1 MKRKTVLLVL
11 LGLNGLSQLVSVA
24 MMIAAPEQAADAMF
38 GVTVTPDV
46 VRILSIIGASVLSF
60 LFLTVVTILWVLR
73 DRREG
78 CTVAILQGIMLAIIG
93 PIMVATGTAAGGID
107 ATKGLLIAVCGWW
120 ARQSLTDP
128 SGMPRRA

>member
-11 LGLNGLSQLVSVA
+11 LGLNGLMQLVGGA
-24 MMIAAPEQAADAMF
+24 LMIAAPENAADGFFRVAA
-38 GVTVTPDV
+38 TPDV
-46 VRILSIIGASVLSF
+46 RRILPVIGGCTLSF
-60 LFLTVVTILWVLR
+60 LFLTIVTILWVLR

-78 CTVAILQGIMLAIIG
+78 YTLAILQGIMLAILG

-120 ARQSLTDP
+120 ARQSFADR
-128 SGMPRRA
+128 SGSPHRS